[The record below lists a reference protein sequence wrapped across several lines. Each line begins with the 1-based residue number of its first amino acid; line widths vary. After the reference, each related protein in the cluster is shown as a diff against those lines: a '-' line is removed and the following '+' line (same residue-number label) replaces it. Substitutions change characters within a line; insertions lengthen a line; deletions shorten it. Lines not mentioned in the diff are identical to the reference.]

1 MKPIV
6 GVMPLWDIEKNSL
19 WMLPKY
25 LDGVTLAGGIPFV
38 FPFIQGES
46 EADDLKRL
54 AAMCDGFLFTGG
66 PDVSPALY
74 GEEVLNES
82 VICVERRDRM
92 EQIVLQE
99 AMAAQKPILGVC
111 RGVQFINVM
120 MGGTLYQDIP
130 TQHPSDVNHRQDP
143 PFDAPAHQVEIVKD
157 SPLWECLFGPGAGLG
172 DRMLA
177 VNSMRHQ
184 AEGRLA
190 VNSMHHQDEGRL
202 AVNSMRYQ
210 DEGRLAVNSMHH
222 QAVKEVAPKLEVM
235 AISEDGLVEALC
247 MPDYPFLWAVQWHPE
262 VVVWND
268 ENSRKIF
275 RAFVDAM

>member
-6 GVMPLWDIEKNSL
+6 GVMPLWDLEKSSL

-46 EADDLKRL
+46 EAEDLKRL
-54 AAMCDGFLFTGG
+54 ASLCDGFLFTGG

-74 GEEVLNES
+74 GEEVLNDS
-82 VICVERRDRM
+82 VICLEKRDRM

-99 AMAAQKPILGVC
+99 ALASRKPILGIC

-130 TQHPSDVNHRQDP
+130 TQHPSEVNHRQGA
-143 PFDAPAHQVEIVKD
+143 PFDAPAHQVELVQD
-157 SPLWECLFGPGAGLG
+157 SPLWKCLIGEERALDVRIPGDAHGADG
-172 DRMLA
+172 S
-177 VNSMRHQ
+177 NST
-184 AEGRLA
+184 EGHGSDVGGSTDA
-190 VNSMHHQDEGRL
+190 HASDGSM
-202 AVNSMRYQ
+202 
-210 DEGRLAVNSMHH
+210 LAVNSMHH

-235 AISEDGLVEALC
+235 AISEDGLAEALY
-247 MPDYPFLWAVQWHPE
+247 MPEYPFLWAVQWHPE
-262 VVVWND
+262 VLVWTD

-275 RAFVDAM
+275 RAFVEAME